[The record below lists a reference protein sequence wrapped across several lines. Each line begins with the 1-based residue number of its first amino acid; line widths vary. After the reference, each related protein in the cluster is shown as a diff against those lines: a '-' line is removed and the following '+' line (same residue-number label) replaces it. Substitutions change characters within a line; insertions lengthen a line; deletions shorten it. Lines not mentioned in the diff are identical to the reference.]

1 MRHSGGY
8 LCFSFKEESLEFN
21 PTGSSQVNYI
31 VRIILASVLFL
42 CPFGLFGHFA
52 GAQDEVI
59 EGESPR
65 SLEPVVV
72 TGTLNPASL
81 SQTPASV
88 TVITREQIE
97 ERNPSSVAEI
107 LQQVPGLYVD
117 QPASRG
123 GVTSVYIRGGD
134 PNFTLVLIDGVK
146 VNDPTNNRGGSF
158 DFSTLSPDNIE
169 RIEIVRDPMSSLYG
183 SDALSGVINIV
194 TKKGEGKPSAFAEG
208 SYGRYGQ
215 YGFLGGVSGA
225 GDFYNYSLSGSWLD
239 DGEQVEGSS
248 FKSPSFTGRL
258 GVLNNRN
265 FEINSTVRYS
275 HVESSSF
282 PDDSGGPEYA
292 VLRSVDERNIDQL
305 LLGVDLTHDV
315 LPWWEYRLELA
326 YYNNKE
332 KFSSPGVAPGIRDP
346 FGIPANSSDSDFKR
360 YDANFV
366 NTFTIREGVVLAAG
380 FEAEIED
387 GKSTGEIMLDGPVPS
402 DFSLTRYI
410 LSPYAEL
417 QFSAVEN
424 LYAVLGARLDFPEG
438 FSDAFSPRA
447 GLTYRI
453 AATDTTLRANW
464 GKGFK
469 LPSFFSLSSP
479 IVGNPDLV
487 PEKSESL
494 DVGVSQRVW
503 GGRAGGQVNLYY
515 NRFKNLIDFD
525 EGPPPVL
532 VNRSKVTVKGFEL
545 IGDVNPWDPL
555 TLSGSVTYADSNI
568 EGTDEELRNR
578 PKWFGGFSVEFRPD
592 RSLSMVLDAV
602 FTGKVNDSSIP
613 TGDVVLDSYTSL
625 DFTATWTP
633 SPNVRVFLAVENL
646 LNAEYEQYVGFPA
659 PGISPR
665 AGLRLTY

>member
-1 MRHSGGY
+1 MLICPFTLFGY
-8 LCFSFKEESLEFN
+8 LAL
-21 PTGSSQVNYI
+21 
-31 VRIILASVLFL
+31 
-42 CPFGLFGHFA
+42 
-52 GAQDEVI
+52 AQDGAI
-59 EGESPR
+59 DGEPAR
-65 SLEPVVV
+65 TLEPVVV
-72 TGTLNPASL
+72 TGTVNPASV

-88 TVITREQIE
+88 TVITREEIE
-97 ERNPSSVAEI
+97 ERNASSVAEL

-225 GDFYNYSLSGSWLD
+225 GEFYNYSLSGSYLD

-248 FKSPSFTGRL
+248 FKSPSFSARL
-258 GVLNNRN
+258 GVLDGRN
-265 FEINSTVRYS
+265 FEMNSTVRYS

-282 PDDSGGPEYA
+282 PEDSGGPEYA
-292 VLRSVDERNIDQL
+292 VLRSVDRRNIDQL
-305 LLGVDLTHDV
+305 LLGVDLAHEV
-315 LPWWEYRLELA
+315 LPWWEYRVELA

-332 KFSSPGVAPGIRDP
+332 KFSSPGVAPGVRDP
-346 FGIPANSSDSDFKR
+346 FGIPPNSSDSDFKR

-387 GKSTGEIMLDGPVPS
+387 GKSSGEIMLDGPVPS

-410 LSPYAEL
+410 LSPYAEFQL
-417 QFSAVEN
+417 SAVEN

-438 FSDAFSPRA
+438 FNHAFSPRA
-447 GLTYRI
+447 GLTYKI

-479 IVGNPDLV
+479 IVGNPGLV

-503 GGRAGGQVNLYY
+503 SGKAGAQVNLYY
-515 NRFKNLIDFD
+515 NRFKNLVDFD
-525 EGPPPVL
+525 EGPPPIL
-532 VNRSKVTVKGFEL
+532 VNRSKVTVKGFEI
-545 IGDVNPWDPL
+545 IGDINPWDPL
-555 TLSGSVTYADSNI
+555 TVSGSVTYADSNI
-568 EGTDEELRNR
+568 QGTDEELRNR

-613 TGDVVLDSYTSL
+613 TGDVVLDSYTTL

-633 SPNVRVFLAVENL
+633 SPNLRVFLVVENL
-646 LNAEYEQYVGFPA
+646 LNAGYEQYVGFPA

-665 AGLRLTY
+665 AGLRLSY

>member
-1 MRHSGGY
+1 MDSEVKNVVW
-8 LCFSFKEESLEFN
+8 S
-21 PTGSSQVNYI
+21 
-31 VRIILASVLFL
+31 ILAFALLLGPLTL
-42 CPFGLFGHFA
+42 CGDWTE
-52 GAQDEVI
+52 AQENVAPA
-59 EGESPR
+59 ESAP

-72 TGTLNPASL
+72 TGTLNPASI
-81 SQTPASV
+81 SRTPASV

-97 ERNPSSVAEI
+97 ERNASSVAEI

-146 VNDPTNNRGGSF
+146 VNDPTNSRGGSF

-183 SDALSGVINIV
+183 SDALSGVINII
-194 TKKGEGKPSAFAEG
+194 TKKGEGKPEAFAEG
-208 SYGRYGQ
+208 SLGRYGQ
-215 YGFLGGVSGA
+215 YSFLGGVSG
-225 GDFYNYSLSGSWLD
+225 GGEFYNYSLSGSYLD

-258 GVLNNRN
+258 GLLNNRN
-265 FEINSTVRYS
+265 FEINSTIRYS
-275 HVESSSF
+275 HIESSSF
-282 PDDSGGPEYA
+282 PDDSGGPEFA
-292 VLRSVDERNIDQL
+292 VIRSVDRNNIDQL
-305 LLGVDLTHDV
+305 LLGVDLTHEI

-326 YYNNKE
+326 YYNNRE
-332 KFSSPGVAPGIRDP
+332 KLSSPGVAPGIRDP
-346 FGIPANSSDSDFKR
+346 FGIPPTNSDNDFKR

-366 NTFTIREGVVLAAG
+366 NTFTIAKGIALAAG

-387 GKSTGEIMLDGPVPS
+387 GKSNGEIMLGAPVPTS
-402 DFSLTRYI
+402 FTLNRYI
-410 LSPYAEL
+410 LSPYAEI

-424 LYAVLGARLDFPEG
+424 LYAVLGGRLDFPEG
-438 FSDAFSPRA
+438 FNDAFSPRA
-447 GLTYRI
+447 GLTYKI
-453 AATDTTLRANW
+453 APTDTTLRANW

-503 GGRAGGQVNLYY
+503 GGRAGAQVNLYY

-525 EGPPPVL
+525 EGPPPIL
-532 VNRSKVTVKGFEL
+532 VNRSRVTVKGFEI
-545 IGDVNPWDPL
+545 IGDINPWDPL
-555 TLSGSVTYADSNI
+555 TVSGSVTYADSDI
-568 EGTDEELRNR
+568 EGTGEELRNR
-578 PKWFGGFSVEFRPD
+578 PKWFGGFSVEFRPEQ
-592 RSLSMVLDAV
+592 SLVMVLDAV
-602 FTGKVNDSSIP
+602 FTGDVHDSSIP
-613 TGDVVLDSYTSL
+613 TGDVVLDPYTVF

-633 SPNVRVFLAVENL
+633 TRNVRVFLAVENL
-646 LNAEYEQYVGFPA
+646 LNAEYEQFVGFPA

-665 AGLRLTY
+665 AGIRLTY

>member
-1 MRHSGGY
+1 MNRSRPVD
-8 LCFSFKEESLEFN
+8 SEVKNVVWS
-21 PTGSSQVNYI
+21 
-31 VRIILASVLFL
+31 ILAFALLLGPLTL
-42 CPFGLFGHFA
+42 CGDWTE
-52 GAQDEVI
+52 AQENVAPA
-59 EGESPR
+59 ESAP

-72 TGTLNPASL
+72 TGTLNPASI
-81 SQTPASV
+81 SRTPASV

-97 ERNPSSVAEI
+97 ERNASSVAEI

-146 VNDPTNNRGGSF
+146 VNDPTNSRGGSF

-183 SDALSGVINIV
+183 SDALSGVINII
-194 TKKGEGKPSAFAEG
+194 TKKGEGKPEAFAEG
-208 SYGRYGQ
+208 SLGRYGQ
-215 YGFLGGVSGA
+215 YSFLGGVSG
-225 GDFYNYSLSGSWLD
+225 GGEFYNYSLSGSYLD

-258 GVLNNRN
+258 GLLNNRN
-265 FEINSTVRYS
+265 FEINSTIRYS
-275 HVESSSF
+275 HIESSSF
-282 PDDSGGPEYA
+282 PDDSGGPEFA
-292 VLRSVDERNIDQL
+292 VIRSVDRNNIDQL
-305 LLGVDLTHDV
+305 LLGVDLTHEI

-326 YYNNKE
+326 YYNNRE
-332 KFSSPGVAPGIRDP
+332 KLSSPGVAPGIRDP
-346 FGIPANSSDSDFKR
+346 FGIPPTNSDNDFKR

-366 NTFTIREGVVLAAG
+366 NTFTIAKGIALAAG

-387 GKSTGEIMLDGPVPS
+387 GKSNGEIMLGAPVPTS
-402 DFSLTRYI
+402 FTLNRYI
-410 LSPYAEL
+410 LSPYAEI

-424 LYAVLGARLDFPEG
+424 LYAVLGGRLDFPEG
-438 FSDAFSPRA
+438 FNDAFSPRA
-447 GLTYRI
+447 GLTYKI
-453 AATDTTLRANW
+453 APTDTTLRANW

-503 GGRAGGQVNLYY
+503 GGRAGAQVNLYY

-525 EGPPPVL
+525 EGPPPIL
-532 VNRSKVTVKGFEL
+532 VNRSRVTVKGFEI
-545 IGDVNPWDPL
+545 IGDINPWDPL
-555 TLSGSVTYADSNI
+555 TVSGSVTYADSDI
-568 EGTDEELRNR
+568 EGTGEELRNR
-578 PKWFGGFSVEFRPD
+578 PKWFGGFSVEFRPEQ
-592 RSLSMVLDAV
+592 SLVMVLDAV
-602 FTGKVNDSSIP
+602 FTGDVHDSSIP
-613 TGDVVLDSYTSL
+613 TGDVVLDPYTVF

-633 SPNVRVFLAVENL
+633 TRNVRVFLAVENL
-646 LNAEYEQYVGFPA
+646 LNAEYEQFVGFPA

-665 AGLRLTY
+665 AGIRLTY

>member
-1 MRHSGGY
+1 MNRSRPVY
-8 LCFSFKEESLEFN
+8 SEVKNVVWS
-21 PTGSSQVNYI
+21 
-31 VRIILASVLFL
+31 ILALALLLGTLTLRSDWTE
-42 CPFGLFGHFA
+42 
-52 GAQDEVI
+52 AQENVAPA
-59 EGESPR
+59 ESAP

-72 TGTLNPASL
+72 TSTLNPATISR
-81 SQTPASV
+81 TPASV

-97 ERNPSSVAEI
+97 ERNASSVAEI

-146 VNDPTNNRGGSF
+146 VNDPTNSRGGSF

-183 SDALSGVINIV
+183 SDALSGVINII
-194 TKKGEGKPSAFAEG
+194 TKKGEGKPEAFAEG
-208 SYGRYGQ
+208 SLGRYGQ
-215 YGFLGGVSGA
+215 YSFLGGVSG
-225 GDFYNYSLSGSWLD
+225 GGEFYNYSLSGSYLD
-239 DGEQVEGSS
+239 DGGQVEGSS

-258 GVLNNRN
+258 GLLNNRN

-275 HVESSSF
+275 HIESSSF
-282 PDDSGGPEYA
+282 PDDSGGPEFA
-292 VLRSVDERNIDQL
+292 VIRSVDRNNIDQL
-305 LLGVDLTHDV
+305 LLGVDLTHEV

-332 KFSSPGVAPGIRDP
+332 KLSSPGVAPGIRDP
-346 FGIPANSSDSDFKR
+346 FGIPPTSSDNDFKR
-360 YDANFV
+360 YDANLV
-366 NTFTIREGVVLAAG
+366 NTFTVAKGITLAAG

-387 GKSTGEIMLDGPVPS
+387 GESNGEIMLGAPVPTS
-402 DFSLTRYI
+402 FALTRYI
-410 LSPYAEL
+410 LSPYAEI

-424 LYAVLGARLDFPEG
+424 LYAVIGGRLDFPEG
-438 FSDAFSPRA
+438 FNDAFSPRA
-447 GLTYRI
+447 GLTYKI
-453 AATDTTLRANW
+453 APTDTTLRANW

-487 PEKSESL
+487 PEKSESI

-503 GGRAGGQVNLYY
+503 GGRAGAQVNLYY

-525 EGPPPVL
+525 EGPPPIL
-532 VNRSKVTVKGFEL
+532 VNRSRVTVKGFEI
-545 IGDVNPWDPL
+545 IGDINLWDPL
-555 TLSGSVTYADSNI
+555 TVSGSVTYADSDI
-568 EGTDEELRNR
+568 EGTGEELRNR
-578 PKWFGGFSVEFRPD
+578 PKWFGGFSVEFRPEE
-592 RSLSMVLDAV
+592 SLVMVLDAV
-602 FTGKVNDSSIP
+602 FTGDVHDSSIP
-613 TGDVVLDSYTSL
+613 TGDVVLDPYTVL

-633 SPNVRVFLAVENL
+633 TRNVRVFLAVENL
-646 LNAEYEQYVGFPA
+646 LNAEYEQFVGFPA

>member
-1 MRHSGGY
+1 MLCGNRTLAQEEVLGG
-8 LCFSFKEESLEFN
+8 E
-21 PTGSSQVNYI
+21 P
-31 VRIILASVLFL
+31 A
-42 CPFGLFGHFA
+42 P
-52 GAQDEVI
+52 
-59 EGESPR
+59 

-81 SQTPASV
+81 SQTPASM

-97 ERNPSSVAEI
+97 ERNASSVAEI

-146 VNDPTNNRGGSF
+146 VNDPTNSRGGSF

-183 SDALSGVINIV
+183 SDALSGVINII
-194 TKKGEGKPSAFAEG
+194 TKKGEGKPEAFAEG
-208 SYGRYGQ
+208 SLGRYGQ
-215 YGFLGGVSGA
+215 YSFLGGVSG
-225 GDFYNYSLSGSWLD
+225 GGELYNYSLSGSYLD

-265 FEINSTVRYS
+265 FEISSTVRYS

-282 PDDSGGPEYA
+282 PDDSGGPEFA
-292 VLRSVDERNIDQL
+292 VIRSVDRRNIDQF
-305 LLGVDLTHDV
+305 LLGVDLTQEV

-346 FGIPANSSDSDFKR
+346 FGIPPNSSDSDFKR
-360 YDANFV
+360 YDANFI
-366 NTFTIREGVVLAAG
+366 NTFTIRDGVVLAAG

-387 GKSTGEIMLDGPVPS
+387 GKSRGEMMLDAPVPTS
-402 DFSLTRYI
+402 FALTRYI
-410 LSPYAEL
+410 LSPYAEV

-438 FSDAFSPRA
+438 FNDAFSPRA
-447 GLTYRI
+447 GLTYKI
-453 AATDTTLRANW
+453 VSTDTTLRANW

-487 PEKSESL
+487 PEKSESV

-503 GGRAGGQVNLYY
+503 DGKAGAQVNLYY

-525 EGPPPVL
+525 EGPPPIL
-532 VNRSKVTVKGFEL
+532 VNRSRVTVKGFEI
-545 IGDVNPWDPL
+545 IGDVNPWEPL
-555 TLSGSVTYADSNI
+555 TVSGSVTYADSNI
-568 EGTDEELRNR
+568 EGVDQELRNR

-592 RSLSMVLDAV
+592 RSLVMALDAV
-602 FTGKVNDSSIP
+602 FTGKVHDSSIP
-613 TGDVVLDSYTSL
+613 TGDVVLDPYTVF

-633 SPNVRVFLAVENL
+633 SRNVRVFLAVENL
-646 LNAEYEQYVGFPA
+646 LNAEYEQFVGFPA

>member
-1 MRHSGGY
+1 MNRIGWGY
-8 LCFSFKEESLEFN
+8 SEVKNVVWSILTFVLLLSPLTFCGDLAAAEENVVPAE
-21 PTGSSQVNYI
+21 P
-31 VRIILASVLFL
+31 A
-42 CPFGLFGHFA
+42 P
-52 GAQDEVI
+52 
-59 EGESPR
+59 

-72 TGTLNPASL
+72 TGTLNPASI
-81 SQTPASV
+81 SRTPASV
-88 TVITREQIE
+88 TVITCEQIE
-97 ERNPSSVAEI
+97 ERNASSVAEI

-146 VNDPTNNRGGSF
+146 VNDPTNSRGGSF

-183 SDALSGVINIV
+183 SDALSGVINII
-194 TKKGEGKPSAFAEG
+194 TKKGEGKPEAFAE
-208 SYGRYGQ
+208 SSLGRYGQ
-215 YGFLGGVSGA
+215 YSFLGGVSG
-225 GDFYNYSLSGSWLD
+225 GGEFHNYSLSGSYLD

-258 GVLNNRN
+258 GLLNNRN

-282 PDDSGGPEYA
+282 PDDSGGPEFA
-292 VLRSVDERNIDQL
+292 VIRSVDRNNIDQL
-305 LLGVDLTHDV
+305 LLGVDLTHEV

-332 KFSSPGVAPGIRDP
+332 KLSSPGVAPGIRDP
-346 FGIPANSSDSDFKR
+346 FGIPATSSDNDFKR
-360 YDANFV
+360 YDANLV
-366 NTFTIREGVVLAAG
+366 NTFTIAKGTTLAAG

-387 GKSTGEIMLDGPVPS
+387 GESNGEIMLGVPVPTS
-402 DFSLTRYI
+402 FALTRYI
-410 LSPYAEL
+410 LSPYAEI

-424 LYAVLGARLDFPEG
+424 LYAVLGGRLDFPEG
-438 FSDAFSPRA
+438 FNDAFSPRA
-447 GLTYRI
+447 GLTYKI
-453 AATDTTLRANW
+453 APTDTTLRANW

-487 PEKSESL
+487 PEKSESI

-503 GGRAGGQVNLYY
+503 GGRAGAQVNLYY

-525 EGPPPVL
+525 EGPPPIL
-532 VNRSKVTVKGFEL
+532 VNRSRVTVKGFEI
-545 IGDVNPWDPL
+545 IGDINPWDPL
-555 TLSGSVTYADSNI
+555 TVSGSVTYADSDI
-568 EGTDEELRNR
+568 EGTGEELRNR

-592 RSLSMVLDAV
+592 QSLVMVLDAV
-602 FTGKVNDSSIP
+602 FTGDVHDSSIP
-613 TGDVVLDSYTSL
+613 TGDVVLDPYTVF

-633 SPNVRVFLAVENL
+633 ARNVRVFLAVENL
-646 LNAEYEQYVGFPA
+646 LNAEYEQFVGFPA

-665 AGLRLTY
+665 AGIRLTY

>member
-1 MRHSGGY
+1 MNRNRPVDSEVKNVVW
-8 LCFSFKEESLEFN
+8 S
-21 PTGSSQVNYI
+21 
-31 VRIILASVLFL
+31 ILAIVLL
-42 CPFGLFGHFA
+42 L
-52 GAQDEVI
+52 GALTPHGDLAEAQENVAPA
-59 EGESPR
+59 ESAL

-72 TGTLNPASL
+72 TGTLNPASI

-97 ERNPSSVAEI
+97 ERNASSVAEI

-146 VNDPTNNRGGSF
+146 VNDPTNSRGGSF

-183 SDALSGVINIV
+183 SDALSGVINII
-194 TKKGEGKPSAFAEG
+194 TKKGEGKPEAFAEG
-208 SYGRYGQ
+208 SLGRYGQ
-215 YGFLGGVSGA
+215 YSFLGGVSG
-225 GDFYNYSLSGSWLD
+225 GGEFHNYSLSGSYLD

-258 GVLNNRN
+258 GLLNNRN

-275 HVESSSF
+275 HIESSSF
-282 PDDSGGPEYA
+282 PDDSGGPEFA
-292 VLRSVDERNIDQL
+292 VIRSVDRSNIDQL
-305 LLGVDLTHDV
+305 LLGVDLTHEV

-332 KFSSPGVAPGIRDP
+332 KLSSPGVAPGIRDP
-346 FGIPANSSDSDFKR
+346 FGIPPTSSDNDFKR
-360 YDANFV
+360 YDANLV
-366 NTFTIREGVVLAAG
+366 NTFTIAKGITLAAG

-387 GKSTGEIMLDGPVPS
+387 GKSNGEIMLGAPVPTS
-402 DFSLTRYI
+402 FALNRYI
-410 LSPYAEL
+410 LSPYAEI

-424 LYAVLGARLDFPEG
+424 LYAVLGGRLDFPEG
-438 FSDAFSPRA
+438 FNDAFSPRA
-447 GLTYRI
+447 GLTYKI
-453 AATDTTLRANW
+453 APTDTTLRANW

-487 PEKSESL
+487 PEKSESV

-503 GGRAGGQVNLYY
+503 GGRAGAQVNLYY

-525 EGPPPVL
+525 EGPPPIL
-532 VNRSKVTVKGFEL
+532 VNRSRVTVKGFEI
-545 IGDVNPWDPL
+545 IGDINPWDPL
-555 TLSGSVTYADSNI
+555 TVSGSVTYADSDI
-568 EGTDEELRNR
+568 EGTGEELRNR
-578 PKWFGGFSVEFRPD
+578 PKWFGGFSVEFRPEQ
-592 RSLSMVLDAV
+592 SLVMALDAV
-602 FTGKVNDSSIP
+602 FTGDVHDSSIP
-613 TGDVVLDSYTSL
+613 TGDVVLDPYTVF

-633 SPNVRVFLAVENL
+633 TRNVRVFLAVENL
-646 LNAEYEQYVGFPA
+646 LNAEYEQFVGFPA

-665 AGLRLTY
+665 AGIRLTY

>member
-1 MRHSGGY
+1 MALLLGTLTLRSDWT
-8 LCFSFKEESLEFN
+8 EAQENVAPAESA
-21 PTGSSQVNYI
+21 P
-31 VRIILASVLFL
+31 
-42 CPFGLFGHFA
+42 
-52 GAQDEVI
+52 
-59 EGESPR
+59 

-72 TGTLNPASL
+72 TGTLNPATISR
-81 SQTPASV
+81 TPASV

-97 ERNPSSVAEI
+97 ERNASSVAEI

-146 VNDPTNNRGGSF
+146 VNDPTNSRGGSF

-183 SDALSGVINIV
+183 SDALSGVINII
-194 TKKGEGKPSAFAEG
+194 TKKGEGKPEAFAEG
-208 SYGRYGQ
+208 SLGRYGQ
-215 YGFLGGVSGA
+215 YSFLGGVSG
-225 GDFYNYSLSGSWLD
+225 GGEFYNYSLSGSYLD
-239 DGEQVEGSS
+239 DGGQVEGSS

-258 GVLNNRN
+258 GLLNNRN

-275 HVESSSF
+275 HIESSSF
-282 PDDSGGPEYA
+282 PDDSGGPEFA
-292 VLRSVDERNIDQL
+292 VIRSVDRNNIDQL
-305 LLGVDLTHDV
+305 LLGVDLTHEV

-332 KFSSPGVAPGIRDP
+332 KLSSPGVAPGIRDP
-346 FGIPANSSDSDFKR
+346 FGIPPTSSDNDFKR
-360 YDANFV
+360 YDANLV
-366 NTFTIREGVVLAAG
+366 NTFTVAKGITLAAG

-387 GKSTGEIMLDGPVPS
+387 GESNGEIMLGAPVPTS
-402 DFSLTRYI
+402 FALTRYI
-410 LSPYAEL
+410 LSPYAEI

-424 LYAVLGARLDFPEG
+424 LYAVIGGRLDFPEG
-438 FSDAFSPRA
+438 FNDAFSPRA
-447 GLTYRI
+447 GLTYKI
-453 AATDTTLRANW
+453 APTDTTLRANW

-487 PEKSESL
+487 PEKSESI

-503 GGRAGGQVNLYY
+503 GGRAGAQVNLYY

-525 EGPPPVL
+525 EGPPPIL
-532 VNRSKVTVKGFEL
+532 VNRSRVTVKGFEI
-545 IGDVNPWDPL
+545 IGDINPWDPL
-555 TLSGSVTYADSNI
+555 TVSGSVTYADSDI
-568 EGTDEELRNR
+568 EGTGEELRNR
-578 PKWFGGFSVEFRPD
+578 PKWFGGFSVEFRPEE
-592 RSLSMVLDAV
+592 SLVMVLDAV
-602 FTGKVNDSSIP
+602 FTGDVHDSSIP
-613 TGDVVLDSYTSL
+613 TGDVVLDPYTVL

-633 SPNVRVFLAVENL
+633 TRNVRVFLAVENL
-646 LNAEYEQYVGFPA
+646 LNAEYEQFVGFPA

>member
-1 MRHSGGY
+1 VDSEVKNVVW
-8 LCFSFKEESLEFN
+8 S
-21 PTGSSQVNYI
+21 
-31 VRIILASVLFL
+31 ILAFALLLGPLTL
-42 CPFGLFGHFA
+42 CGDWTE
-52 GAQDEVI
+52 AQENVAPA
-59 EGESPR
+59 ESAP

-72 TGTLNPASL
+72 TGTLNPASI
-81 SQTPASV
+81 SRTPASV

-97 ERNPSSVAEI
+97 ERNASSVAEI

-146 VNDPTNNRGGSF
+146 VNDPTNSRGGSF

-183 SDALSGVINIV
+183 SDALSGVINII
-194 TKKGEGKPSAFAEG
+194 TKKGEGKPEAFAEG
-208 SYGRYGQ
+208 SLGRYGQ
-215 YGFLGGVSGA
+215 YSFLGGVSG
-225 GDFYNYSLSGSWLD
+225 GGEFYNYSLSGSYLD

-258 GVLNNRN
+258 GLLNNRN
-265 FEINSTVRYS
+265 FEINSTIRYS
-275 HVESSSF
+275 HIESSSF
-282 PDDSGGPEYA
+282 PDDSGGPEFA
-292 VLRSVDERNIDQL
+292 VIRSVDRNNIDQL
-305 LLGVDLTHDV
+305 LLGVDLTHEI

-326 YYNNKE
+326 YYNNRE
-332 KFSSPGVAPGIRDP
+332 KLSSPGVAPGIRDP
-346 FGIPANSSDSDFKR
+346 FGIPPTNSDNDFKR

-366 NTFTIREGVVLAAG
+366 NTFTIAKGIALAAG

-387 GKSTGEIMLDGPVPS
+387 GKSNGEIMLGAPVPTS
-402 DFSLTRYI
+402 FTLNRYI
-410 LSPYAEL
+410 LSPYAEI

-424 LYAVLGARLDFPEG
+424 LYAVLGGRLDFPEG
-438 FSDAFSPRA
+438 FNDAFSPRA
-447 GLTYRI
+447 GLTYKI
-453 AATDTTLRANW
+453 APTDTTLRANW

-503 GGRAGGQVNLYY
+503 GGRAGAQVNLYY

-525 EGPPPVL
+525 EGPPPIL
-532 VNRSKVTVKGFEL
+532 VNRSRVTVKGFEI
-545 IGDVNPWDPL
+545 IGDINPWDPL
-555 TLSGSVTYADSNI
+555 TVSGSVTYADSDI
-568 EGTDEELRNR
+568 EGTGEELRNR
-578 PKWFGGFSVEFRPD
+578 PKWFGGFSVEFRPEQ
-592 RSLSMVLDAV
+592 SLVMVLDAV
-602 FTGKVNDSSIP
+602 FTGDVHDSSIP
-613 TGDVVLDSYTSL
+613 TGDVVLDPYTVF

-633 SPNVRVFLAVENL
+633 TRNVRVFLAVENL
-646 LNAEYEQYVGFPA
+646 LNAEYEQFVGFPA

-665 AGLRLTY
+665 AGIRLTY